1 MELLKTHANIRAVG
15 LTHLDTDAP
24 IHIRAR
30 PDSAKV
36 VGATKNR
43 LTQLAQEIED

>member
-1 MELLKTHANIRAVG
+1 MELLKTHANIKAIDEV
-15 LTHLDTDAP
+15 TP

-43 LTQLAQEIED
+43 LTQLA